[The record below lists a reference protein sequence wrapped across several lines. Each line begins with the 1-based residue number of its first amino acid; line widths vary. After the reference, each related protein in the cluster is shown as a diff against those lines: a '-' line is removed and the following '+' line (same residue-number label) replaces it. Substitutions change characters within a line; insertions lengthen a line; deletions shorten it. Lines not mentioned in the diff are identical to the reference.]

1 MKFYIGSGMKNSRL
15 VQYYAGILKKNGW
28 QQTYDWTVHVNQEVS
43 ARDIC
48 GYAEAEKQG
57 IADSDAVILLLPAGR
72 GSHVELGMAL
82 AWNKRIFLCTSS
94 REDFSIEN
102 TVAFYELPQIVR
114 LIGTADENLKRIM
127 EGLVG
132 KPVITCTVV
141 LGKTGGI
148 KLNSVNNR
156 SHFEWNEDEKNNFDH
171 EFIPNFFLYD

>member
-1 MKFYIGSGMKNSRL
+1 MLLLSCTGGSDCSKVEPDSASGGETKMKFYIGSGMKNSRL

-28 QQTYDWTVHVNQEVS
+28 QQMYDWTVHVNQEVS

-82 AWNKRIFLCTSS
+82 AWNKKIYLCTSN

-102 TVAFYELPQIVR
+102 TVAFYELPQVVR
-114 LIGTADENLKRIM
+114 LTGTADENLKRIM
-127 EGLVG
+127 EG
-132 KPVITCTVV
+132 
-141 LGKTGGI
+141 
-148 KLNSVNNR
+148 
-156 SHFEWNEDEKNNFDH
+156 
-171 EFIPNFFLYD
+171 

>member
-57 IADSDAVILLLPAGR
+57 IHVSDKEIKEAYRNFEKSNGVPAGGR

-82 AWNKRIFLCTSS
+82 AWNKKIYLCTSN

-102 TVAFYELPQIVR
+102 TVAFYELPQVVR
-114 LIGTADENLKRIM
+114 LTGTADENLKRIM
-127 EGLVG
+127 EG
-132 KPVITCTVV
+132 
-141 LGKTGGI
+141 
-148 KLNSVNNR
+148 
-156 SHFEWNEDEKNNFDH
+156 
-171 EFIPNFFLYD
+171 